1 MGIQPSLPPRHFP
14 PFTPSHLHLQ
24 PAEPQLTTLE
34 AEGGGSGF
42 LPSRGGPSL
51 KGAGWSQAS
60 TAQAGWL
67 LAVAQWF
74 CGRRTETNMEQG
86 KRLAGLI
93 LAISLLQGKGG
104 LGGLAAWRET
114 QGHHHGT
121 RILGSVTLSLPQL
134 SSWSS
139 EKTE

>member
-1 MGIQPSLPPRHFP
+1 MTTQHPRLLVLCASQSLCNGNPALSPSTPPP
-14 PFTPSHLHLQ
+14 TLDSLTEEQGQLHLQ

-42 LPSRGGPSL
+42 LPSRRGPSL
-51 KGAGWSQAS
+51 KGTGWSQAS

-67 LAVAQWF
+67 LAVAQCF
-74 CGRRTETNMEQG
+74 CGRRTETDMEQG

-104 LGGLAAWRET
+104 LGGLAA
-114 QGHHHGT
+114 
-121 RILGSVTLSLPQL
+121 
-134 SSWSS
+134 
-139 EKTE
+139 